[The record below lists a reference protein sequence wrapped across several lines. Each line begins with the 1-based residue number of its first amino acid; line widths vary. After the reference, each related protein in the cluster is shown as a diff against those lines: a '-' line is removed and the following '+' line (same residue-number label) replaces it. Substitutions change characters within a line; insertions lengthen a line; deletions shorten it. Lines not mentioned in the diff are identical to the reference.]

1 MKNIFL
7 ILLMLF
13 TMVTYSQSKDLKDL
27 EKVFIE
33 KRCITCHVIGRGRFV
48 GPDLYYS
55 LDKYS
60 KEEVLQWIQNPQSIY
75 KKYAKMPINDGY
87 PPMPYINVNKDEAG
101 KLLKYIERTKELVKR
116 GSKVKISGKVQS
128 FSTKEFLD
136 NQEVELE
143 LVMADKVKSSMK
155 VSTVKGDFNFD
166 KLEGNISYRIKIFY
180 DGIEYS
186 TDKFYF
192 LPDEYEKVVDLI
204 VYDSTQDYENL
215 YLDSGHLIISYDE
228 DSNSIVVAEIFNISN
243 NSSEIFIGTNDF
255 SEKQRKINS
264 YALFP
269 EVTDLSF
276 PHRSESTFIVSKDK
290 VTDTLPMPP
299 GNRRVVL
306 TYAKELNFFSTK
318 LSKVFLNN
326 ISSLTI
332 IVPENK
338 LSLSI
343 EGLNFVKKDSPIA
356 ELANDEYTTYSISNI
371 NKGDEINL
379 VFRKYGIFKETKTI
393 IFAVFTLFI
402 VGILLYK
409 RFKKT

>member
-1 MKNIFL
+1 MIR
-7 ILLMLF
+7 
-13 TMVTYSQSKDLKDL
+13 
-27 EKVFIE
+27 EC
-33 KRCITCHVIGRGRFV
+33 R
-48 GPDLYYS
+48 
-55 LDKYS
+55 
-60 KEEVLQWIQNPQSIY
+60 
-75 KKYAKMPINDGY
+75 
-87 PPMPYINVNKDEAG
+87 
-101 KLLKYIERTKELVKR
+101 KL
-116 GSKVKISGKVQS
+116 
-128 FSTKEFLD
+128 
-136 NQEVELE
+136 
-143 LVMADKVKSSMK
+143 
-155 VSTVKGDFNFD
+155 
-166 KLEGNISYRIKIFY
+166 
-180 DGIEYS
+180 
-186 TDKFYF
+186 
-192 LPDEYEKVVDLI
+192 
-204 VYDSTQDYENL
+204 NL
-215 YLDSGHLIISYDE
+215 
-228 DSNSIVVAEIFNISN
+228 IFNITN

-269 EVTDLSF
+269 EITDLSF

>member
-1 MKNIFL
+1 M
-7 ILLMLF
+7 
-13 TMVTYSQSKDLKDL
+13 
-27 EKVFIE
+27 
-33 KRCITCHVIGRGRFV
+33 
-48 GPDLYYS
+48 
-55 LDKYS
+55 
-60 KEEVLQWIQNPQSIY
+60 
-75 KKYAKMPINDGY
+75 
-87 PPMPYINVNKDEAG
+87 
-101 KLLKYIERTKELVKR
+101 VKR

-192 LPDEYEKVVDLI
+192 LPNEYEKVVDLV

-215 YLDSGHLIISYDE
+215 NLDSGHLIISYDE

-409 RFKKT
+409 RFKKAYTNN